1 MRKDVVCEMKKII
14 MVCIAVVLLIPV
26 LIGVYVYRIGFLDDE
41 QSTTTIEISHIPAAM
56 YSTAEPIMPDWEVK
70 KVTAYNDGF
79 VSPTCTLYFTND
91 VELLLSTSPVTYS
104 GMYQLL
110 VNTSLYEAYV
120 DEQDAV
126 FQYFSGG
133 YYYSFK
139 TKRGTNEQLV
149 QQYIM
154 SL

>member
-1 MRKDVVCEMKKII
+1 MKKII
-14 MVCIAVVLLIPV
+14 LGCIAVVLLIPV
-26 LIGVYVYRIGFLDDE
+26 LIGVYVYRIGFLDDK
-41 QSTTTIEISHIPAAM
+41 QSTTTIEISDIPAAM
-56 YSTAEPIMPDWEVK
+56 YVTAEPVMPDWKVK

-79 VSPTCTLYFTND
+79 VSPTCTIYFTND
-91 VELLLSTSPVTYS
+91 IELLLSTSPVTYP
-104 GMYQLL
+104 GMDQLL
-110 VNTSLYEAYV
+110 VNTNLYEVYV